1 MPLDCAYV
9 EEVFAVPTEG
19 VSGRLVDS
27 LQVFSQGL
35 HVRTQEPAEMTPTL
49 FREQDSQVAVVT
61 TAGPD

>member
-27 LQVFSQGL
+27 FQMFSQGL
-35 HVRTQEPAEMTPTL
+35 HVRTQESAEVTPTL